1 MQTIENH
8 PPATA
13 SWRDADFPPEFLQ
26 TESPALLSPLPC
38 PALGPGLALSLLA
51 VSTNAQTRDTFPDT
65 WVGADALG
73 RTMPGLAEA
82 GPLKPGKTVAMF
94 YFLWLGPHEN
104 GGPYD
109 ITKIL
114 QQDPDAMQKP
124 DSPLWGPMHVPHHWG
139 EPHLGYYRTDDE
151 FVLAKHAQM
160 LADAGVDTLVFDVTN
175 QLTYAHEYRA
185 LLETFSRV
193 RKNGGR
199 TPQVAFLCPFWT
211 PKKVV
216 RELWRDLYSKGDH
229 SDLWF
234 KLDGKP
240 FILANPALIGETIGQ
255 ERHNGVSEIAPGTVE
270 GQTFTLTQPAAAVS
284 ASFATWGGN
293 DASIT
298 LTLRKTGT
306 SATGSPAASRTFTGI
321 QDNSWLELRPDKPLE
336 PGEWILEASQ
346 SAGKVGW
353 WRHTKSHY
361 DGGTATINGTPVDG
375 DRMFRV
381 EIEDDEARQIRAF
394 FTFRSPQADYF
405 RGAER
410 PDMWSWLEVAPQ
422 HVFTNTRGEAEM
434 MSVGVA
440 QNAVAGKLGCLS
452 TAGAHGRTWHDGARD
467 TRPDA
472 VRLGLNFTEQWRN
485 ARQADPPTVF
495 VTGWNEWIAGRY
507 NEFNGV
513 REPVMFVDQFSQE
526 FSRDIEPMRGG
537 HGDDYYYQLV
547 AEVRRFKGVR
557 PLPAASPEKTFS
569 TMQAGN
575 GGGISFSQWADVT
588 PVFLDDAGDTTPRDH
603 SGYGGKL
610 HYENHTGRNDILET
624 RVARDPDTIWFY
636 AKTRG
641 PLTPSTD
648 ANWMRLLID
657 TDASAATG
665 WHGYDFRF
673 SSGALEQ
680 WTGVKWEPSATTET
694 ARISSAVQ
702 TSGSELQIAISRA
715 ALKLP
720 PGKAVRIDFKWMDN
734 IPSEASPLDWID
746 TGDTAPNGRLN
757 YRFQAK

>member
-1 MQTIENH
+1 MKFPL
-8 PPATA
+8 PPP
-13 SWRDADFPPEFLQ
+13 RDGGMRN
-26 TESPALLSPLPC
+26 SPLK
-38 PALGPGLALSLLA
+38 ALRLKRLSQGLSLLA
-51 VSTNAQTRDTFPDT
+51 LGATAAGAVPAHAQTRDTLPDT

-73 RTMPGLAEA
+73 RTMPGITET

-114 QQDPDAMQKP
+114 QQDPAAMQKP

-199 TPQVAFLCPFWT
+199 TPQVAFLSPFWT

-216 RELWRDLYSKGDH
+216 RELWRELYSKGDH
-229 SDLWF
+229 EDLWF

-255 ERHNGVSEIAPGTVE
+255 EQHNGVSEIAPGAVE

-284 ASFATWGGN
+284 ASFATWGSN
-293 DASIT
+293 DSGIT
-298 LTLRKTGT
+298 LSLRKAGPTVA
-306 SATGSPAASRTFTGI
+306 SAPVLTRTFTNV

-346 SAGKVGW
+346 ATGKVGW
-353 WRHTKSHY
+353 WRHTKNHY
-361 DGGTATINGTPVDG
+361 DGGTATLNGAPVEG
-375 DRMFRV
+375 DRMFRA

-405 RGAER
+405 RGPER
-410 PDMWSWLEVAPQ
+410 PDMWSWLEAAPQ
-422 HVFTNTRGEAEM
+422 HVFKNARGEAEM

-452 TAGAHGRTWHDGARD
+452 TAGALGRTWHDGARD

-485 ARQADPPTVF
+485 ARLADPPAVF

-547 AEVRRFKGVR
+547 SEVRRFKGVR
-557 PLPAASPEKTFS
+557 PLPAAGPEKTI
-569 TMQAGN
+569 TMTTTS
-575 GGGISFSQWADVT
+575 GGGDGKTNFSQWSDVT
-588 PVFLDDAGDTTPRDH
+588 PVFLDDAGDTTARDH
-603 SGYGGKL
+603 IGYGSKL
-610 HYENHTGRNDILET
+610 HYENRTGRNDILEC
-624 RVARDPDTIWFY
+624 RVARDSNTIWFY
-636 AKTRG
+636 AKTRD
-641 PLTPSTD
+641 PLTPSTGTD
-648 ANWMRLLID
+648 WMRLLID
-657 TDASAATG
+657 TDANPATG

-673 SSGALEQ
+673 ASGALEQ
-680 WTGVKWEPSATTET
+680 WTGTKWEPAAASADA
-694 ARISSAVQ
+694 ARSSPAMQ
-702 TSGSELQIAISRA
+702 TSGSELQLAIPRA

-720 PGKAVRIDFKWMDN
+720 PGKAVKIDFKWMDN
-734 IPSEASPLDWID
+734 IPAEASPIDWID

-757 YRFQAK
+757 YRFQAE